1 MNHSFKKFTATL
13 LTVILLMVLSVPF
26 SAYAQKGTL
35 GTENPRL
42 TATFKDGD
50 DIVVDGNELEAGSY
64 TVDIHLS
71 GMKTVSI
78 FQITAN
84 ISNMVINNVSTIADS
99 DSSFSCGAIV
109 NEDDSFVAIL
119 ASENDDTSAIAD
131 GAVMVTLDVTIDTAG
146 DFEEFFVLST
156 DPDLTFIEA
165 DYGDGYDDAYVCTV
179 NSTQPYANIT
189 FDMSPSLAKKTFTVS
204 GKISIATDLEATEG
218 EVGVT
223 GITVSVVG
231 TDISTTTASDG
242 SFTLY
247 GVPEGTYTLLI
258 AGDTTIDR
266 TVTINV
272 TEDMALPSIPIII
285 CDYNGD
291 RLVDDLDKTKFNTSF
306 AGEFYIYCD
315 FNADGVTDDLDKIS
329 FNVFYG
335 NGEIQYPDLTFQLSV
350 MIIQIFYGGKFN
362 GKII

>member
-1 MNHSFKKFTATL
+1 MNHSLKKFTATL

-26 SAYAQKGTL
+26 SAYAKAGTL

-84 ISNMVINNVSTIADS
+84 ISNMVISNVSTIADN

-119 ASENDDTSAIAD
+119 ASENEDTSAIVD
-131 GAVMVTLDVTIDTAG
+131 GAVMVTLDVTVDTAG
-146 DFEEFFVLST
+146 DFEEFFALST

-165 DYGDGYDDAYVCTV
+165 DYNDGYDDAYVCTV
-179 NSTQPYANIT
+179 NSTLPYANIT
-189 FDMSPSLAKKTFTVS
+189 FDMSPSLAKSTFTVS
-204 GKISIATDLEATEG
+204 GKISIATDFEATLG
-218 EVGVT
+218 EVGAT

-231 TDISTTTASDG
+231 TDISTTTAANG
-242 SFTLY
+242 SFKLY

-258 AGDTTIDR
+258 AGDTTVDR

-272 TEDMALPSIPIII
+272 TEDMTLPTIPIVI

-291 RLVDDLDKTKFNTSF
+291 GMVDSLDLSTFSSSYC
-306 AGEFYIYCD
+306 GEYYIYCD
-315 FNADGVTDDLDKIS
+315 FNADNLTDSLDLS
-329 FNVFYG
+329 VFSAFYG
-335 NGEIQYPDLTFQLSV
+335 NGEIQYVDLTF
-350 MIIQIFYGGKFN
+350 
-362 GKII
+362 